1 MCMCKAAGG
10 GTKESHGL
18 QDKLSGFH
26 RAKTTIPEERS
37 CPALLWLLEEA
48 REEEHRNSSSPVFSE
63 AIRYINWE
71 HSTELENIIM
81 LGKI

>member
-1 MCMCKAAGG
+1 MCTCKAAGG
-10 GTKESHGL
+10 RTKELHSL
-18 QDKLSGFH
+18 QDKLPGFH
-26 RAKTTIPEERS
+26 RGKTTIPEQRS
-37 CPALLWLLEEA
+37 CPAVLRLLEEA
-48 REEEHRNSSSPVFSE
+48 REEEYRNSSSPVFSE